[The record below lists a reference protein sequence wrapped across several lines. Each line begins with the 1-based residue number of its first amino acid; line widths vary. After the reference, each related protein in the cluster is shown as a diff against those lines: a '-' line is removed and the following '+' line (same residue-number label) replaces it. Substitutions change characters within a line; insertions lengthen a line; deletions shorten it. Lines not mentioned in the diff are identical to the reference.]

1 MPSRPILCTSMLAG
15 LVLAMPALAAELTP
29 SSRISEV
36 IVFPDRAE
44 VVRSVGVELAAG
56 SHSLHL
62 IGLPAGMLT
71 ESVRVDAR
79 SEGGLMVGAVET
91 RPAFSADLATPAER
105 EIAATIAA
113 LELKQRE
120 LVDRASA
127 ARVQLDF
134 VGNIGKAL
142 PERAGD
148 EIARGL
154 PDPEVWRKS
163 WTALAAGAD
172 EALAAIRGL
181 DAERQRVERE
191 LEAKRQE
198 LDRVRTGQ
206 RATMEAVIALEAQSP
221 GRAEIHLRYQVPG
234 AAWRPLYEARLDS
247 AEGSVQ
253 LVQRAEVRQAT
264 GEDWTDVALT
274 LSTARPAA
282 ASEMPRM
289 EPWFIDIIQ
298 RAPRPAAAEALQSM
312 RAPKATA
319 DFAEARAVPAPPVM
333 AETVASEFAAEYA
346 VPGRVTVAADS
357 SSKTF
362 TLNQRQLDVELS
374 VRATPRLAPEPFLYG
389 EAVFPGPE
397 PLLAGPVAIFRDGA
411 FTGRADRAMVMPG
424 DRMSLPFGADD
435 KVRIDFRLE
444 TGGRSTEGIFNKKRR
459 VERRYRIEVTS
470 RHSVDIPITVIDQ
483 IPVPQDERIEVVL
496 LGDSTPPTT
505 RDPDGRRGVLE
516 WTSTFGPGETK
527 VIQLA
532 YAVSVPQDLFI
543 SGF

>member
-1 MPSRPILCTSMLAG
+1 MPRCSILCSSTFLG
-15 LVLAMPALAAELTP
+15 LVLALPAVAAELAP
-29 SSRISEV
+29 ASRITEV
-36 IVFPDRAE
+36 TVFPDRAE
-44 VVRSVGVELAAG
+44 VVRTLAVEMEVG
-56 SHSLHL
+56 SHSLRL
-62 IGLPAGMLT
+62 TGLPAGLLA
-71 ESVRVDAR
+71 ESVRVDAL
-79 SEGGLMVGAVET
+79 SSGDLMVGAVET
-91 RPAFSADLATPAER
+91 RPSFSADLAGPAER
-105 EIAATIAA
+105 EIAAAIAT

-181 DAERQRVERE
+181 DAERQRVEHELQARRE
-191 LEAKRQE
+191 E

-206 RATMEAVIALEAQSP
+206 RATMEAVIALEARSR
-221 GRAEIHLRYQVPG
+221 GRAEVHLRYQVPG
-234 AAWRPLYEARLDS
+234 ASWRPLYEARLDS
-247 AEGSVQ
+247 DAGSVQ

-264 GEDWTDVALT
+264 GEDWTEVDLT
-274 LSTARPAA
+274 LSTARPAD
-282 ASEMPRM
+282 ASEMPRI
-289 EPWFIDIIQ
+289 EPWFIDVIQ

-312 RAPKATA
+312 RAAPKATA
-319 DFAEARAVPAPPVM
+319 DFAGAAPAPPVT
-333 AETVASEFAAEYA
+333 ADTVASEFAAQYA
-346 VPGRVTVAADS
+346 VPGPATVAADS
-357 SSKTF
+357 SAKTF

-411 FTGRADRAMVMPG
+411 FTGRADQAAVMPG
-424 DRMSLPFGADD
+424 DRMALPFGADD
-435 KVRIDFRLE
+435 KVRVDYRLE
-444 TGGRSTEGIFNKKRR
+444 TGGRSTEGIFNKTRR
-459 VERRYRIEVTS
+459 MERRYRIEVTS
-470 RHSVDIPITVIDQ
+470 RHAVDIPITVIDQ
-483 IPVPQDERIEVVL
+483 IPVPQDERIEVEL
-496 LGDSTPPTT
+496 LGDTTPPTV

-516 WTSTFGPGETK
+516 WTSGFGPGESR
-527 VIQLA
+527 IILLA

>member
-1 MPSRPILCTSMLAG
+1 MSSRSILCTSALAG
-15 LVLAMPALAAELTP
+15 LLLALPAVAAELTP
-29 SSRISEV
+29 ASRIAEV
-36 IVFPDRAE
+36 TVFPDRAE
-44 VVRSVGVELAAG
+44 VVRSLGVDLGAG
-56 SHSLHL
+56 SHSLRL
-62 IGLPAGMLT
+62 QGLPAGLLVD
-71 ESVRVDAR
+71 SVRVDAR
-79 SEGGLMVGAVET
+79 SSGGLMVGAVET
-91 RPAFSADLATPAER
+91 RPMFTADLASPAER

-120 LVDRASA
+120 LVDRANA

-142 PERAGD
+142 PDRAGD
-148 EIARGL
+148 EIVRGL
-154 PDPEVWRKS
+154 PDPEVWRRS

-191 LEAKRQE
+191 LEAKREE

-206 RATMEAVIALEAQSP
+206 RATMEAVIGLEAQSP
-221 GRAEIHLRYQVPG
+221 GRVEIHLRYQVPG
-234 AAWRPLYEARLDS
+234 AGWRPLYEARLDS
-247 AEGSVQ
+247 TEASVQ

-282 ASEMPRM
+282 ASEMPRI

-312 RAPKATA
+312 RAAPKAGA
-319 DFAEARAVPAPPVM
+319 DFAEAQAPAPPVT
-333 AETVASEFAAEYA
+333 AQTVSSEFAAEYT
-346 VPGRVTVAADS
+346 VPGLVTVAADS

-362 TLNQRQLDVELS
+362 TLNQRQLDVELA

-397 PLLAGPVAIFRDGA
+397 PLLAGPVAIFRDGSYA
-411 FTGRADRAMVMPG
+411 GRANQDVVMPG
-424 DRMSLPFGADD
+424 DRMALPFGADD
-435 KVRIDFRLE
+435 KVRIDYRLE
-444 TGGRSTEGIFNKKRR
+444 TGGRSTDGIFNKRR
-459 VERRYRIEVTS
+459 RMERHYRIEVTS
-470 RHSVDIPITVIDQ
+470 RHSVSIPITVIDQ

-496 LGDSTPPTT
+496 LDDSTPPTR

-516 WTSTFGPGETK
+516 WTSTFGPGENK
-527 VIQLA
+527 VIQLS
-532 YAVSVPQDLFI
+532 YAVSAPQDLYV